1 MSKVELF
8 PKIIGIFKGVSES
21 GTGFAADLI
30 ISYTGE
36 GIEQPQM
43 GNFLLVELSSSE
55 QASLGRITKLL
66 SYGRLSSPEGEEYIV
81 RMRERGGEVPKDIK
95 ERMMRYRVQIKLLGV
110 LRVND
115 KHANDKV
122 KFSPSQRRLPRL
134 GARVAWPLPEVREEL
149 CKLGGGKTEIG
160 HFVLGEFVYDGK
172 KDASDED
179 VHLSPASPVTFN
191 IDNLVAKRTAVFA
204 RAGYGKS
211 NLMKYLIS
219 ELYKEQPEVED
230 KETQNKRPVGT
241 LIFDADGEYFW
252 PDNKGRPGLCNV
264 PHLCDKI
271 AVFSPRSNEHKPDY
285 KNWLAGGVKIN
296 IKELKPHD
304 LFSVALTPDR
314 QEQQNV
320 IKLKAVKRDKW
331 PKLVD
336 LVKKEGMGTDKSEF
350 GELLGYSPNQISAAS
365 LEINAAISNV
375 NHVVNMLHD
384 PDSKLLSGVMEK
396 LLQGDIVI
404 VDLSLLGSKTGE
416 VTAGLLLR
424 KIFSHNQKN
433 FLGDNQSATGGN
445 RPIPVIAIIEEAQRT
460 LGGRLDETS
469 PFVEWV
475 KEGRKYDLGT
485 VMVTQQPGA
494 VASELLSQVDNW
506 FCFHVLSEGDAG
518 ILGKYNSHFSVDVR
532 SHMIA
537 EPIVGNCFMWS
548 APEQPFVLPVRV
560 HKFETYC
567 KKLNENGK
575 LRMPKVPMAKQMAK
589 DEETRELE
597 AKEDFCK
604 VIREE
609 ERLGLR
615 DFPGGLKG
623 IKSGKLYYLIEK
635 LSLSV
640 SAKIDDYK
648 LPLMKDLFGEITVL
662 RDNGEIV
669 EITSGGDSPDY
680 YYCAPKEEWDKI
692 LKNDGNK

>member
-1 MSKVELF
+1 MSKIELF
-8 PKIIGIFKGVSES
+8 PEKNIIGIFKGVSES
-21 GTGFAADLI
+21 GTEFAADLI

-36 GIEQPQM
+36 GIGQPQM

-55 QASLGRITKLL
+55 EASLGRITKLL

-95 ERMMRYRVQIKLLGV
+95 ERMMRYRVQIKMLGV

-115 KHANDKV
+115 GI
-122 KFSPSQRRLPRL
+122 KFTPSQRRLPRL

-179 VHLSPASPVTFN
+179 VHLSPALPVTFN

-219 ELYKEQPEVED
+219 ELYKEQPEIED
-230 KETQNKRPVGT
+230 KEIENKRPVGM

-252 PDNKGRPGLCNV
+252 PDSKGRPGLCDV

-271 AVFSPRSNEHKPDY
+271 AVFSPRSDARKPDY
-285 KNWLAGGVKIN
+285 KNWLAGGVKMN
-296 IKELKPHD
+296 IKELKPRD
-304 LFSVALTPDR
+304 LFSIALTPDR

-331 PKLVD
+331 PKLVN
-336 LVKKEGMGTDKSEF
+336 LVTKEGMSTDKSEF
-350 GELLGYSPNQISAAS
+350 GELLGYSQNQINGAS
-365 LEINAAISNV
+365 VEINAAISNA

-384 PDSKLLSGVMEK
+384 PESKFLGSVMEK

-404 VDLSLLGSKTGE
+404 VDLSLLSAKAGE
-416 VTAGLLLR
+416 IIAGLLLR
-424 KIFSHNQKN
+424 KIFSHNQEN
-433 FLGDNQSATGGN
+433 FLSDNQNAIDSN
-445 RPIPVIAIIEEAQRT
+445 KPIPVIVVIEEAQRT

-475 KEGRKYDLGT
+475 KEGRKYDLGA

-518 ILGKYNSHFSVDVR
+518 ILGKYNSHFSTDVR

-548 APEQPFVLPVRV
+548 APKQPFVLPVRV

-567 KKLNENGK
+567 EKLNVNGK
-575 LRMPKVPMAKQMAK
+575 LRVPTVSMTERMAN
-589 DEETRELE
+589 DEKTRELQI
-597 AKEDFCK
+597 KEDFCK

-609 ERLGLR
+609 EYLGLR
-615 DFPGGLKG
+615 EFSGELRG
-623 IKSGKLYYLIEK
+623 IKSGKLYHLIKK
-635 LSLSV
+635 LPLSV
-640 SAKIDDYK
+640 SAKINDYK
-648 LPLMKDLFGEITVL
+648 LPLMKELFGEITVL

-669 EITSGGDSPDY
+669 EITSGGDSSDY
-680 YYCAPKEEWDKI
+680 YYCAPKEKWGKI
-692 LKNDGNK
+692 LNDK